1 MATSRH
7 EDETDV
13 GREDLTALVRAIDE
27 ATPAPVLPVPPPLP
41 AAPPRRAPRP
51 SRPRDLGS
59 CLVADG
65 LITPETLRQAEEVRA
80 ERGGR
85 LGDVLLAMQAVDDL
99 ALARALA
106 TVYQTP
112 FREDLSPE
120 SVELGL
126 LANLTLG
133 WARQAAT
140 LPLSNVDGT
149 LTVALADPLD
159 TAGLDD
165 LRAMYPDHLVEP
177 VVVPRAA
184 LMGVI
189 HTVFDRRAA
198 ADQVVDDLESADIEE
213 FSDEIVFDDKDI
225 LDEDDEAPI
234 IRLVNSVMAQAIK
247 ERASD
252 IHIEP
257 YEKDILVRFRKDGVL
272 KEIVRAPKRFQASI
286 ASRIKIMGNLN
297 IAEKRLPQDGRVRV
311 KIAGRDVDL
320 RLSTVPTGFGERIV
334 LRILDK
340 QSVILDLESLGF
352 RKENLD
358 TIHELIERPHG
369 IILVTGPT
377 GSGKTTTL
385 YAALSKINTPDRNIL
400 TIEDPVEYQ
409 LPGIGQMQVN
419 RKIDFT
425 FARGLRAILRQDPD
439 VVLIGE
445 IRDLETAENAVQ
457 ASLTGHLVFATLHT
471 NDAPGAFTRLTDMG
485 VEPFLTASSVNAVL
499 AQRLVRKLCKLCKV
513 PYVPLTDELVRIGF
527 KDPDKARAEGTFF
540 KAVGCAECY
549 QTGYRSRMG
558 IHELMIVTDD
568 IRSLVMQNA
577 AANLLKRA
585 AVAGGMKTLRDDGA
599 LKAMAGHT
607 SLDEVMRVTA
617 EDR

>member
-1 MATSRH
+1 MVSRQS
-7 EDETDV
+7 DTVVRPAFDTLETGGLFGALLG
-13 GREDLTALVRAIDE
+13 GRDAEPARVSNLGEVLISRGAI
-27 ATPAPVLPVPPPLP
+27 
-41 AAPPRRAPRP
+41 
-51 SRPRDLGS
+51 SRD
-59 CLVADG
+59 
-65 LITPETLRQAEEVRA
+65 TLRNALEVQND
-80 ERGGR
+80 RGGR
-85 LGDVLLAMQAVDDL
+85 LSEILLTMQAVTEPVL
-99 ALARALA
+99 AGALGEL
-106 TVYQTP
+106 YG
-112 FREDLSPE
+112 LE
-120 SVELGL
+120 SLEKIDIDRIDPKLV
-126 LANLTLG
+126 ANLTLP
-133 WARQAAT
+133 WARQHGV
-140 LPLSNVDGT
+140 LPLAFDGEP
-149 LTVALADPLD
+149 LTVAVWDPLE
-159 TAGLDD
+159 TSGIDD
-165 LRAMYPDHLVEP
+165 LRALFAGAEVELI
-177 VVVPRAA
+177 VAPRGA
-184 LMGVI
+184 LMDAI
-189 HTVFDRRAA
+189 HTIFDRRAA
-198 ADQVVDDLESADIEE
+198 ADQVVDDLDSESIED
-213 FSDEIVFDDKDI
+213 FSPDDLNFDDKDI
-225 LDEDDEAPI
+225 LEEGDEAPI
-234 IRLVNSVMAQAIK
+234 IRLVNSVLAQAIK

-257 YEKDILVRFRKDGVL
+257 YEKDIVVRFRKDGVL

-358 TIHELIERPHG
+358 TIQDLIERPHG

-385 YAALSKINTPDRNIL
+385 YAALGRINTPDRNIL

-439 VVLIGE
+439 VILIGE

-471 NDAPGAFTRLTDMG
+471 NDAPSAFTRLTDMG
-485 VEPFLTASSVNAVL
+485 VEPFLSASSVIAVM
-499 AQRLVRKLCKLCKV
+499 AQRLVRKLCSHCKQR
-513 PYVPLTDELVRIGF
+513 YVPLLSELEKIGF
-527 KDPDKARAEGTFF
+527 PEPEKLRETGTFH
-540 KAVGCAECY
+540 KAVGCNECFM
-549 QTGYRSRMG
+549 TGYRGRVG
-558 IHELMIVTDD
+558 IHELMMVNDE
-568 IRSLVMQNA
+568 IRSLIMQNT
-577 AANLLKRA
+577 AANLIKRE
-585 AVAGGMKTLRDDGA
+585 AVRQGMKTLREDGA
-599 LKAMAGHT
+599 LKVLMGVT
-607 SLDEVMRVTA
+607 SIDEVMRVTA

>member
-1 MATSRH
+1 MVRLEKNAISALFSRR
-7 EDETDV
+7 ELGDV
-13 GREDLTALVRAIDE
+13 LVEMGAL
-27 ATPAPVLPVPPPLP
+27 
-41 AAPPRRAPRP
+41 
-51 SRPRDLGS
+51 S
-59 CLVADG
+59 AD
-65 LITPETLRQAEEVRA
+65 TLRNALEVQAD
-80 ERGGR
+80 RGGR
-85 LGDVLLAMQAVDDL
+85 LGEILLTMQAVSEVVL
-99 ALARALA
+99 AEAQA
-106 TVYQTP
+106 
-112 FREDLSPE
+112 
-120 SVELGL
+120 ELYGL
-126 LANLTLG
+126 PLQGKIDVDKIDPKLVANLTLP
-133 WARQAAT
+133 WARHHGV
-140 LPLSNVDGT
+140 LPLESNNGQ
-149 LTVALADPLD
+149 LNVAIWDPLE
-159 TAGLDD
+159 TAGIDD
-165 LRAMYPDHLVEP
+165 LRALFSGHEIELSVAPKGV
-177 VVVPRAA
+177 
-184 LMGVI
+184 LMGAI
-189 HTVFDRRAA
+189 HLIFDRRAA
-198 ADQVVDDLESADIEE
+198 ADQVVDDLDAESIED
-213 FSDEIVFDDKDI
+213 FSAEDLSFDDKDI
-225 LDEDDEAPI
+225 LEEGDEAPI
-234 IRLVNSVMAQAIK
+234 IRLVNSVLAQAIK

-257 YEKDILVRFRKDGVL
+257 YEKDICVRFRKDGVL

-352 RKENLD
+352 RKENLK
-358 TIHELIERPHG
+358 TIEDIIERPHG

-385 YAALSKINTPDRNIL
+385 YAALGRINTPDRNIL

-439 VVLIGE
+439 VILIGE

-471 NDAPGAFTRLTDMG
+471 NDAPSAFTRLTDMG
-485 VEPFLTASSVNAVL
+485 IEPFLSASSVIAVMG
-499 AQRLVRKLCKLCKV
+499 QRLVRRLCKQCKIR
-513 PYVPLTDELVRIGF
+513 YVPLLSELEKIGF
-527 KDPDKARAEGTFF
+527 PEPEKIQREGEFH
-540 KAVGCAECY
+540 KAVGCSECFM
-549 QTGYRSRMG
+549 TGYRGRLG
-558 IHELMIVTDD
+558 IHEMMLVNDD
-568 IRSLVMQNA
+568 IRTLVMQNTA
-577 AANLLKRA
+577 SNLIKRA
-585 AVAGGMKTLRDDGA
+585 AVAAGMKTLREDGA
-599 LKAMAGHT
+599 MKVLMGQT

>member
-1 MATSRH
+1 MAAGFQ
-7 EDETDV
+7 DETV
-13 GREDLTALVRAIDE
+13 IRG
-27 ATPAPVLPVPPPLP
+27 
-41 AAPPRRAPRP
+41 
-51 SRPRDLGS
+51 RPRDLGQL
-59 CLVADG
+59 LVERGAISADV
-65 LITPETLRQAEEVRA
+65 LRNAQEAQAD
-80 ERGGR
+80 RGGR
-85 LGDVLLAMQAVDDL
+85 LGEILLAMQVIDEAKLTDAMGLFYGIETKAELAPDEVDM
-99 ALARALA
+99 ALIGSL
-106 TVYQTP
+106 
-112 FREDLSPE
+112 
-120 SVELGL
+120 
-126 LANLTLG
+126 NLG
-133 WARQAAT
+133 WARQNAT
-140 LPLSNVDGT
+140 LPLERTDDG
-149 LTVALADPLD
+149 LVVALADPLD

-165 LRAMYPDHLVEP
+165 LRALFPGLSLEP
-177 VVVPRAA
+177 VLVPRST
-184 LMGVI
+184 LMGTI

-213 FSDEIVFDDKDI
+213 FSDDIVFDDKDI

-257 YEKDILVRFRKDGVL
+257 YEKEILVRFRKDGVL
-272 KEIVRAPKRFQASI
+272 REIVRAPKRFQASI

-352 RKENLD
+352 RGENLD
-358 TIHELIERPHG
+358 TIHALIERPHG

-419 RKIDFT
+419 KKIDFT

-485 VEPFLTASSVNAVL
+485 VEPFLSASSVNAVL
-499 AQRLVRKLCKLCKV
+499 AQRLVRKLCKVCKV
-513 PYVPLTDELVRIGF
+513 PYVPLVEELRRIGF
-527 KDPDKARAEGTFF
+527 KDPEAAREQGTWF
-540 KAVGCAECY
+540 KAVGCPECS
-549 QTGYRSRMG
+549 QTGYKSRMG
-558 IHELMIVTDD
+558 IHELLIVTDEV
-568 IRSLVMQNA
+568 RSLVMQNA
-577 AANLLKRA
+577 AANVLKKT
-585 AVAGGMKTLRDDGA
+585 AVAEGMKTLRDDGA
-599 LKAMAGHT
+599 LKAMMGHT
-607 SLDEVMRVTA
+607 TLDEVMRVTA